1 MNFSFFLILTI
12 VFPEMKTAIRTYHP
26 IPALQKT
33 EGNLQDAPR
42 IKHIL
47 KASFLAEETNIPP
60 ITPQD
65 IISRS
70 VSNCR
75 KRVSHIS
82 ETLVRTRGEDPQPAL
97 PTCY

>member
-1 MNFSFFLILTI
+1 
-12 VFPEMKTAIRTYHP
+12 MKTAIRTYHP

-47 KASFLAEETNIPP
+47 KASPLPEDGNMPP

-65 IISRS
+65 IVSRLVS
-70 VSNCR
+70 VITRNAC
-75 KRVSHIS
+75 
-82 ETLVRTRGEDPQPAL
+82 LVIVRR
-97 PTCY
+97 

>member
-1 MNFSFFLILTI
+1 
-12 VFPEMKTAIRTYHP
+12 MKTAIRTYHP

-47 KASFLAEETNIPP
+47 KASLLPEDGNMPP

-65 IISRS
+65 IVSRPVS
-70 VSNCR
+70 VIARS
-75 KRVSHIS
+75 SW
-82 ETLVRTRGEDPQPAL
+82 LVIVRQRLERGSKAFNQHHKSVV
-97 PTCY
+97 CFG

>member
-1 MNFSFFLILTI
+1 MIIFSCV

-47 KASFLAEETNIPP
+47 KASFLAEESNIPP

-70 VSNCR
+70 VSNNR
-75 KRVSHIS
+75 KRIYRTLS
-82 ETLVRTRGEDPQPAL
+82 ETLVRMRGEDPRPAL
-97 PTCY
+97 PTCYSF